1 MTRSSSSVKR
11 RQLLCHRSISTQ
23 AQLYRVLLRQCR
35 AWPSETVW
43 LQPPIDPHT
52 AGSARLW
59 SCQKKDD
66 DVPAVY
72 QWFVQ
77 QQESSSDQ
85 WQAWYSDIIKHY
97 LLQTRNEQNEND
109 PEASNDSS
117 SDSNSDDSDEEEEEF
132 DRSLWTTRETL
143 QQAIRTAFRH
153 SSPQYAPLALTVFR
167 QLRQQWYQQ
176 QSFTSI
182 HIAHGLRISVLSQ
195 YIGRS
200 LEHKYRF
207 AYRVRIERLD
217 KDTAVQ
223 LLGRTW
229 HITEANDDERV
240 VVDAPTTGAVGQ
252 LPVLEPHSCFEY
264 VSGAELSSPQG
275 QMSGWFH
282 LASVP
287 RGTPS
292 AVVGM
297 SVPALRSSDNKFAV
311 EIKPFPLRV
320 NDDHGVVR

>member
-1 MTRSSSSVKR
+1 
-11 RQLLCHRSISTQ
+11 L
-23 AQLYRVLLRQCR
+23 
-35 AWPSETVW
+35 
-43 LQPPIDPHT
+43 
-52 AGSARLW
+52 
-59 SCQKKDD
+59 
-66 DVPAVY
+66 
-72 QWFVQ
+72 VQ
-77 QQESSSDQ
+77 QQQQQQQQPSSSDE
-85 WQAWYSDIIKHY
+85 WQAWYYDVMNHVF
-97 LLQTRNEQNEND
+97 LQKKKEQHKND
-109 PEASNDSS
+109 SEETSDSS
-117 SDSNSDDSDEEEEEF
+117 SDSDDDSDDEEEF
-132 DRSLWTTRETL
+132 DCSLWTKGETL

-153 SSPQYAPLALTVFR
+153 SSPMYAPLALIVFR

-182 HIAHGLRISVLSQ
+182 HSSQGLRISVLSQ

-217 KDTAVQ
+217 HKTAVQ

-229 HITEANDDERV
+229 HITEANDERM

-264 VSGAELSSPQG
+264 VSGAELSSQDG
-275 QMSGWFH
+275 QMSGWVHF
-282 LASVP
+282 APVP
-287 RGTPS
+287 TGTPS

-297 SVPALRSSDNKFAV
+297 SVPALSSSDKFTV

-320 NDDHGVVR
+320 DEGNDAVR